1 MLRRLALCL
10 GLCLTAA
17 AAHADYIDL
26 YANPLDMPQNKG
38 PRVGHSKVVLIPVQI
53 DFAGYKPVDLGKL
66 RTFFTEPAAHDRLNF
81 NGYFETASGGR
92 WQGDVTVAPLV
103 EYKGCPSM
111 LDQASCT
118 IERGDVA
125 ALSKGMDFVRD
136 VFRRSHDE
144 NKVDF
149 SAFDANGL
157 GGDPD
162 GVIDG
167 AMIVVNVPSV
177 GIAFPIQ
184 YVNGGSNLSGGN
196 GGPLVLD
203 GIKIPYCAIG
213 GARFAG
219 GEQHL
224 EYVILHEFGHTLGL
238 ADLYYEHP
246 AAGDKYPSWGGL
258 HFSLMGDYD
267 YSDKAILPDAESR
280 RALGWQQH
288 VVVSGTRTLTLQ
300 PAAAG
305 GFAVKLGI
313 MSKERKEYFLVE
325 ARGPDGAIDKGVV
338 DAAGKPTYGL
348 AVYHVDWS
356 RGPKPNLGE
365 WTARMVYCLDC
376 DPFHPF
382 IRNLESSGTFGLLSG
397 SRGSARSAFGGGA
410 SDDQVLFAPGQ
421 TLSSIPNAPPLSP
434 TYRYVATNYYDG
446 TESGIS
452 IKDILVNADHTVTA
466 TFTAPPVADPCS
478 DVVCPPLEQCIP
490 RGAFAG
496 SCEAIPAPQ
505 PGTGVGGH
513 SVLPAQQ
520 TSGCSSGGTPG
531 ALCLLLLGAL
541 ALRRKQAT
549 RAAIGS

>member
-1 MLRRLALCL
+1 MFRRLAFCLALC
-10 GLCLTAA
+10 AA
-17 AAHADYIDL
+17 AAARADFIDL

-53 DFAGYKPVDLGKL
+53 DFGGYKPVDLDKL
-66 RTFFTEPAAHDRLNF
+66 RAFFTEPASHDHLNF
-81 NGYFETASGGR
+81 NGYFATASGGR

-111 LDQASCT
+111 LDQATCT
-118 IERGDVA
+118 IQRGDVA

-136 VFRRSHDE
+136 VFRRSHAE

-167 AMIVVNVPSV
+167 AMIVVNVPGV
-177 GIAFPIQ
+177 GIAFPIE
-184 YVNGGSNLSGGN
+184 YVNGGSNLDGGN

-213 GARFAG
+213 GARIVG

-224 EYVILHEFGHTLGL
+224 EYVILHEFSHTLGL

-246 AAGDKYPSWGGL
+246 ATGDKYPSWGGL

-280 RALGWQQH
+280 RALGWQPH
-288 VVVSGTRTLTLQ
+288 LVVSGTQTLTLS

-305 GFAVKLGI
+305 GYAVKLGI
-313 MSKERKEYFLVE
+313 MSGERREYFLVE
-325 ARGPDGAIDKGVV
+325 ERGPDGAIDKGVV
-338 DAAGKPTYGL
+338 DAAGKPAYGL

-356 RGPKPNLGE
+356 RGPKANTGE
-365 WTARMVYCLDC
+365 WTTRMVYCLDC

-382 IRNLESSGTFGLLSG
+382 IRNLESSGTFGLVLSG
-397 SRGSARSAFGGGA
+397 SHTAHSASGGA
-410 SDDQVLFAPGQ
+410 SDDQVLFGPGQ
-421 TLSSIPNAPPLSP
+421 TLASIPNAPALSP
-434 TYRYVATNYYDG
+434 TYRYVASNYYDG

-452 IKDILVNADHTVTA
+452 IKDIVVNADHTVTA

-478 DVVCPPLEQCIP
+478 DVVCPPLEQCT
-490 RGAFAG
+490 RQGGFAG
-496 SCEAIPAPQ
+496 SCAPTPAPQ
-505 PGTGVGGH
+505 ASGGPGGH
-513 SVLPAQQ
+513 SVQTAPQ
-520 TSGCSSGGTPG
+520 TSGCSSSGTPG
-531 ALCLLLLGAL
+531 ALGLVLLGVL
-541 ALRRKQAT
+541 ALRRKQGLRAT
-549 RAAIGS
+549 PRS